1 MPSLKLRL
9 PETPPPGWPSEDR
22 GRLHHESVTAR
33 LGTAIGIA
41 LIICFV
47 TGVISHYNN
56 QPWGWLPP
64 PATPAGGYRFTQG
77 LHVITGFALIPLIL
91 AKLWS
96 VQNKLTQWPP
106 ARSVLHALE
115 RGSVGMLVASA
126 ILQLVTGVLNTLQY
140 YPWKWGFTVVHYALA
155 WILIGSLLLHIAVQL
170 PVIRRGL
177 STKLDKKLVDDA
189 GLTRRGAVTTIGV
202 GVGVVGLTT
211 AGQVVGPLSKIALL
225 APRRPDQ
232 APDQN
237 FPVNTPAGQAGVH
250 TEDIVGKYKLTL
262 KGPRTASMTLAEV
275 ESLPTQTRNLSIA
288 CVEGW
293 SKRGTWMGPRLMD
306 LVEMVGGDK
315 DSEVTLVSFQKPN
328 GYRKTVRTSVMQEA
342 LLATHLNG
350 ERISLNHGYPLRLIA
365 PDVQGETQVKW
376 INTIEVRN
384 G

>member
-9 PETPPPGWPSEDR
+9 PEQPPPGWPSADR

-41 LIICFV
+41 LITCFV
-47 TGVISHYNN
+47 TGVISHYNHS
-56 QPWGWLPP
+56 PWGWLPP

-77 LHVITGFALIPLIL
+77 LHVITGFALIPLLL

-96 VQNKLTQWPP
+96 VQHKLTQWPP

-115 RGSVGMLVASA
+115 RASVGVLIASA
-126 ILQLVTGVLNTLQY
+126 ILQVITGVLNTMQY
-140 YPWKWGFTVVHYALA
+140 YPWKWGFVTVHYALG
-155 WILIGSLLLHIAVQL
+155 WILIGSLLVHIAVQL

-177 STKLDKKLVDDA
+177 TTQLDKRLVDDE
-189 GLTRRGAVTTIGV
+189 GLTRRGAVTAIGV
-202 GVGVVGLTT
+202 GVGVVGVTT
-211 AGQVVGPLSKIALL
+211 VGQVVGPLAKVALL

-232 APDQN
+232 ASDQDM
-237 FPVNTPAGQAGVH
+237 PVNINAGQAGVH
-250 TEDIVGKYKLTL
+250 QGDITGKYQLTL
-262 KGPRTASMTLAEV
+262 KGDSTRSMQLADIEA
-275 ESLPTQTRNLSIA
+275 LPTQTRNLSIA

-293 SKRGTWMGPRLMD
+293 SRRGVWTGPRLLD
-306 LVEMVGGDK
+306 LVRMVGGDEN
-315 DSEVTLVSFQKPN
+315 SVVTVMSFQKPS
-328 GYRKTVRTSVMQEA
+328 GYRKTVRTGVMQEA

-350 ERISLNHGYPLRLIA
+350 ERISLDHGYPLRLIA

-376 INTIEVRN
+376 INRIEISN

>member
-9 PETPPPGWPSEDR
+9 PEKAPPGWPSEDR

-33 LGTAIGIA
+33 LGAAIGIA
-41 LIICFV
+41 LITCFV
-47 TGVISHYNN
+47 TGVLSHYNH

-77 LHVITGFALIPLIL
+77 LHVITGFALIPLLL

-96 VQNKLTQWPP
+96 VQHKLGQWPP

-115 RGSVGMLVASA
+115 RGSVGVLIASA

-140 YPWKWGFTVVHYALA
+140 YPWKWSFVGVHYALS
-155 WILIGSLLLHIAVQL
+155 WILIGSLLVHIAVQL

-177 STKLDKKLVDDA
+177 GTKLGKQFIDDE
-189 GLTRRGAVTTIGV
+189 GLTRRGAVTAIGV
-202 GVGVVGLTT
+202 GVGVVGITT
-211 AGQVVGPLSKIALL
+211 VGQVVGPLAKVALL

-232 APDQN
+232 APSQDM
-237 FPVNTPAGQAGVH
+237 PVNRSAAQSSVRR
-250 TEDIVGKYKLTL
+250 EDITGKYELTL
-262 KGPRTASMTLAEV
+262 KGSTTRIMQLADIEA
-275 ESLPTQTRNLSIA
+275 LPTQTRNLSIA

-293 SKRGTWMGPRLMD
+293 SRRGVWTGPRLLD
-306 LVEMVGGDK
+306 VVRMVGGNE
-315 DSEVTLVSFQKPN
+315 DSVVTLLSFQKV
-328 GYRKTVRTSVMQEA
+328 GYRKVVRTGVMQEA

-350 ERISLNHGYPLRLIA
+350 ERISLDHGYPLRLIA

-376 INTIEVRN
+376 IGRIEVSN